1 MNGTLADLFARQAR
15 AHSGRI
21 AVQDQDT
28 KFTYAELDER
38 SDSLARRLREL
49 GVRRGER
56 VAVHGIRQASTIA
69 GLLAIVKAGAAYVAL
84 DPRYPEERKRFILRD
99 AGVRHVLTG
108 EEPRPG
114 PAARVTMTPEDIAY
128 IAYTSG
134 TTGTP
139 KGVCVPH
146 RAVSRLVIDP
156 DYITITPDDVFL
168 QFAPLAFDA
177 STLEIWGPLLN
188 GARLVVAPPD
198 PSIRELTALVRG
210 EGVTVLWLTAGLF
223 QQVVEAGLADLTGL
237 RYLLAGGD
245 VLSPPHVARA
255 VAALPRTSL
264 INGYGPTENTTFTC
278 CHRVSDPAGGAVPIG
293 FPIRGTRVYLLDD
306 DLEPVPDGQTG
317 NLYAAGDGLG
327 HGYLASPALTAMK
340 FLPDPFS
347 RQPGERMYHTGDLAC
362 RLPDGSLDYRG
373 RTDQQVKV
381 NGFRIETGEIE
392 AALAGLE
399 TVAEAAVTA
408 QRRASGTRLI
418 AHVVGVSGAATS
430 VLRIRRELGEILP
443 SYAIPAVIRVMDAMP
458 LTANGKVDRRTLG
471 GFESPRRPEMAAAY
485 REPERPLERAIAEM
499 WGDHLGITGVGADD
513 DFFELGGHSLMGVK
527 IIAELL
533 EAYGAEVSPVTFYLD
548 PTPAGL
554 AAAVGSAME

>member
-210 EGVTVLWLTAGLF
+210 
-223 QQVVEAGLADLTGL
+223 
-237 RYLLAGGD
+237 
-245 VLSPPHVARA
+245 
-255 VAALPRTSL
+255 
-264 INGYGPTENTTFTC
+264 
-278 CHRVSDPAGGAVPIG
+278 
-293 FPIRGTRVYLLDD
+293 
-306 DLEPVPDGQTG
+306 
-317 NLYAAGDGLG
+317 
-327 HGYLASPALTAMK
+327 
-340 FLPDPFS
+340 
-347 RQPGERMYHTGDLAC
+347 
-362 RLPDGSLDYRG
+362 
-373 RTDQQVKV
+373 
-381 NGFRIETGEIE
+381 
-392 AALAGLE
+392 
-399 TVAEAAVTA
+399 
-408 QRRASGTRLI
+408 
-418 AHVVGVSGAATS
+418 
-430 VLRIRRELGEILP
+430 
-443 SYAIPAVIRVMDAMP
+443 
-458 LTANGKVDRRTLG
+458 
-471 GFESPRRPEMAAAY
+471 
-485 REPERPLERAIAEM
+485 
-499 WGDHLGITGVGADD
+499 
-513 DFFELGGHSLMGVK
+513 
-527 IIAELL
+527 
-533 EAYGAEVSPVTFYLD
+533 
-548 PTPAGL
+548 
-554 AAAVGSAME
+554 